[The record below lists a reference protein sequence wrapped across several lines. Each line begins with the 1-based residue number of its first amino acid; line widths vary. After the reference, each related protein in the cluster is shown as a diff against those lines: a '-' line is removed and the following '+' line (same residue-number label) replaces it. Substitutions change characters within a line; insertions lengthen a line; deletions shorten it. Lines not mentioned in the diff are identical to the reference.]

1 MFNWF
6 MSQHW
11 LLIAVVIAG
20 LFAVVAVAGLS
31 LTRRVILPRLG
42 SLHEQNEVT
51 GFLHHG
57 VLIVYGLAVAL
68 LAVAVWEK
76 HSEVKRF
83 IADEAVSIGVLY
95 RDVTEYPEPA
105 RGRLQHILAEYT
117 EQIIN
122 TAWPLMKRGEV
133 PTMGVAF
140 MDQLQKELHA
150 FEPKTQ
156 GQMALHLETLR
167 AYNLLIHARR
177 LRVDSVAFKLA
188 PPLWIVILIGGLMT
202 IASSWFFKIHSYELQ
217 RVMVALLAT
226 TLGLL
231 VFLIA
236 YYDRPYRGPHGL
248 KPEPYELIYEQLM
261 KR

>member
-11 LLIAVVIAG
+11 VLIAVVIAG
-20 LFAVVAVAGLS
+20 LYAAVGLGGLS
-31 LTRRVILPRLG
+31 LTRRWILPRFG
-42 SLHEQNEVT
+42 TLHDQNEVT

-57 VLIVYGLAVAL
+57 ILIVYGLAVAL

-76 HSEVKRF
+76 HSEVKRY

-105 RGRLQHILAEYT
+105 RGRLQNILAGYT
-117 EQIIN
+117 EQIIHN
-122 TAWPLMKRGEV
+122 AWPLMQRGEV
-133 PTMGVAF
+133 PTVGVAF
-140 MDQLQKELHA
+140 MDQLQKELYA

-156 GQMALHLETLR
+156 GQAAVHQETLR

-177 LRVDSVAFKLA
+177 LRVDSVDFKLA
-188 PPLWIVILIGGLMT
+188 APLWIVILIGGLMT
-202 IASSWFFKIHSYELQ
+202 IGSSWFFKVNGLQLQ
-217 RVMVALLAT
+217 RLMVALLAT